1 MHSRFHD
8 GLFEKLSHTY
18 CHSRVLFS
26 QFVAILLDLI
36 LVDVV
41 LKFTSS
47 YFLSQFLKNVFG
59 KYLFVYTVLFLRRIK
74 FYSMLFFICSWYTT
88 LFSTYYRSIE
98 IKAREVILNW
108 EMDGAL
114 LKCCHIYFLFL
125 PPSLCMTD
133 NLISSDFVSL
143 DLWRS

>member
-47 YFLSQFLKNVFG
+47 YFLSQCLKYVFG
-59 KYLFVYTVLFLRRIK
+59 KYLFVYTVLFLLRIK
-74 FYSMLFFICSWYTT
+74 FYIMFF
-88 LFSTYYRSIE
+88 F
-98 IKAREVILNW
+98 
-108 EMDGAL
+108 
-114 LKCCHIYFLFL
+114 HF
-125 PPSLCMTD
+125 
-133 NLISSDFVSL
+133 
-143 DLWRS
+143 

>member
-47 YFLSQFLKNVFG
+47 YFLSQFLKYVFG
-59 KYLFVYTVLFLRRIK
+59 KYLFVYSVLFLLRIK
-74 FYSMLFFICSWYTT
+74 FYIMLFSFLVGTQHYSLPIIGV
-88 LFSTYYRSIE
+88 LKLRP
-98 IKAREVILNW
+98 ARL
-108 EMDGAL
+108 
-114 LKCCHIYFLFL
+114 
-125 PPSLCMTD
+125 S
-133 NLISSDFVSL
+133 
-143 DLWRS
+143 

>member
-8 GLFEKLSHTY
+8 GLFEKMSHTY

-47 YFLSQFLKNVFG
+47 YFLSKKFLKYVFG
-59 KYLFVYTVLFLRRIK
+59 K
-74 FYSMLFFICSWYTT
+74 
-88 LFSTYYRSIE
+88 
-98 IKAREVILNW
+98 
-108 EMDGAL
+108 
-114 LKCCHIYFLFL
+114 
-125 PPSLCMTD
+125 
-133 NLISSDFVSL
+133 
-143 DLWRS
+143 